1 MTETSEPIPPP
12 LLPPRVGGEHL
23 RDLEAPALD
32 AEAARL
38 AQAERATRTA
48 MSPYDR
54 QLREIH
60 ARQEEIATERR
71 RRERS
76 GRHAARVAVREMA
89 GSGEMPTLADALLA
103 EPSPL
108 PEARPL
114 AEVRAFL
121 TSGGQVGF
129 GYPTRLGVLGFTDGR
144 QLRNAA
150 TWGEARALYADGWE
164 PGAPGSAGVRG
175 VRVHLS
181 GTRVERMVTPAE
193 VVLDLA
199 GGEAVTTS
207 QPS

>member
-1 MTETSEPIPPP
+1 MPEPILPP
-12 LLPPRVGGEHL
+12 LLPSRVDPERL
-23 RDLEAPALD
+23 RDLETADLE

-38 AQAERATRTA
+38 AEAERATRTA

-71 RRERS
+71 RRERA
-76 GRHAARVAVREMA
+76 GRHAARIAVREMA
-89 GSGEMPTLADALLA
+89 GSGEMPALADALLA

-108 PEARPL
+108 PEGRPL
-114 AEVRAFL
+114 SEVRAFL
-121 TSGGQVGF
+121 SSGGQVGF
-129 GYPTRLGVLGFTDGR
+129 GYPTRPGILGFTDGR
-144 QLRNAA
+144 QLRNAT

-164 PGAPGSAGVRG
+164 PGAPGAAGVRG

-181 GTRVERMVTPAE
+181 GTRVERVVTPGE
-193 VVLDLA
+193 VVLELA
-199 GGEAVTTS
+199 SGEAVTTG